1 MGSLRNRE
9 GARSG
14 PRAEAMNPAP
24 CHGSTRIEFRENT
37 NVMNLHRLHWFPDTQ
52 TIRLR
57 KLLEPV
63 SREMPHPPRS
73 PRPPAVPPL
82 RHGAELQRAPAPA
95 RDQGRVRVAVAT
107 REPPMV
113 DPSLLGEADARTRF
127 AQFIRVVR
135 EPGRMYIRMA
145 PGLRS
150 PACAGPVPGSSRDSP
165 GLR

>member
-1 MGSLRNRE
+1 MGRLRNRE

-82 RHGAELQRAPAPA
+82 RHGAELQRVPAPA
-95 RDQGRVRVAVAT
+95 RDQGRVRVAVARANHRWWT
-107 REPPMV
+107 RLSSER
-113 DPSLLGEADARTRF
+113 RTRGPDSRNLF
-127 AQFIRVVR
+127 A
-135 EPGRMYIRMA
+135 
-145 PGLRS
+145 S
-150 PACAGPVPGSSRDSP
+150 C
-165 GLR
+165 